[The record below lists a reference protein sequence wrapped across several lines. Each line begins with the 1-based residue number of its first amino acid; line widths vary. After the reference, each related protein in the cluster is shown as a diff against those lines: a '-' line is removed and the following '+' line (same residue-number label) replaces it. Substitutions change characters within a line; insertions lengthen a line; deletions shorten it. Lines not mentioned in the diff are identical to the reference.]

1 MREWDGRERRPKPKE
16 LTPMSYDI
24 AFRFQQA
31 LDPSALITLPTALHA
46 LNAAIEDC
54 RNAGRPQDSDPAVI
68 LLARHL
74 GSIASR
80 IERPNVELRRVCM
93 DAIADLRRKP
103 ALIALAHK
111 GVAYDERAKKL
122 FHSDGRKA
130 LRALADA
137 LDLADDS
144 YDLRSNRGGIAVS
157 GEVTLHGTAIY
168 VQLSLGLMGAGRE
181 VMFRKVSGRTDF
193 VGERNHWASV
203 HDLLQP
209 ARFAARICRELGLAR
224 PDQAPDRLVA

>member
-1 MREWDGRERRPKPKE
+1 
-16 LTPMSYDI
+16 MSYDI
-24 AFRFQQA
+24 AFRHQQA
-31 LDPSALITLPTALHA
+31 LDPSALTTLPNSLYA

-54 RNAGRPQDSDPAVI
+54 RNAGCAHESDPAVI

-74 GSIASR
+74 GAIASQ
-80 IERPNVELRRVCM
+80 IDRPNIELRRSCM

-137 LDLADDS
+137 LGLAEDS
-144 YDLRSNRGGIAVS
+144 YSLTSQRGGVAVS
-157 GEVTLHGTAIY
+157 GEVTLHGENIY
-168 VQLSLGLMGAGRE
+168 VQLSLGCMGAGRE
-181 VMFRKVSGRTDF
+181 VMFRKVTGRKDY
-193 VGERNHWASV
+193 VGDRNHWASV
-203 HDLLQP
+203 HDLVLQP
-209 ARFAARICRELGLAR
+209 ARFATRIRRELHLPQSDA
-224 PDQAPDRLVA
+224 AASRLVA